1 MIAPAAYALG
11 TVPIVEYFALIGVAI
26 GLMAWLRRRRHSG
39 AATVLARLP
48 GACRCGEDVHR
59 TRDTRILA
67 GSPRRRTDPKARES
81 RHAVTQQLADHCERG
96 AEPVGRCFSRATCSR
111 EHLSD
116 HFGGTLLVRPDR
128 SPLEIIRPCRVEA
141 DFRRPDVRCIEL
153 GSHLPRHRREGFEQA
168 LLEREHRLGW
178 QRAKHSLNRFG
189 LGSGR

>member
-1 MIAPAAYALG
+1 VITPAPYALG
-11 TVPIVEYFALIGVAI
+11 TATIVVFFALISVTI
-26 GLMAWLRRRRHSG
+26 GLIAWLRPRRRGG
-39 AATVLARLP
+39 AATVLAGLP
-48 GACRCGEDVHR
+48 GACRFGDDVHR

-81 RHAVTQQLADHCERG
+81 WHAVIQQLADHCERS
-96 AEPVGRCFSRATCSR
+96 AETVGRCFSRATCSR

-116 HFGGTLLVRPDR
+116 HFGGTLLVRSDR

-141 DFRRPDVRCIEL
+141 DVRRLNVRCSDP

-178 QRAKHSLNRFG
+178 QRAQHSLNRFG